1 MRRRNGRPTDDAR
14 LTAHLAVVAVV
25 GLVLLLP
32 PILSAF
38 NGGGQ
43 VGGIP
48 VIWLYLFG
56 AWALTIALVAVL
68 VRGSG

>member
-14 LTAHLAVVAVV
+14 LTAHLTVAAVV
-25 GLVLLLP
+25 GLVLLVP

-38 NGGGQ
+38 NGGQ